1 MDDIHE
7 RLLSILVNKILTIVY
22 CFAGLNSTPS
32 TPLRSDAPPNPF
44 SPTPILPIGEVVTET
59 SPVKSV
65 TLPVVT
71 KATSKRKITPV
82 VKEEGARSARKKLKV
97 EPIVPLAQLAKK
109 EETPASEPAVVIE
122 SGPVEFAKEGNK
134 IVF

>member
-1 MDDIHE
+1 M
-7 RLLSILVNKILTIVY
+7 
-22 CFAGLNSTPS
+22 
-32 TPLRSDAPPNPF
+32 
-44 SPTPILPIGEVVTET
+44 TET

-134 IVF
+134 IVFKIGKNIKHDFDFSNNYFFR